1 MFKVVCGR
9 FGIAVAEGYISVKST
24 IELARVE
31 GERIKAIRPLGD
43 EEVQEINGAMKEIFD
58 FNRHFR
64 LVEYVLHNFTCLK
77 KGVEDSLA
85 RFAGSSHT
93 IDCYDLDSFGHEV
106 NINLL
111 NLMMSARTFLDHMET
126 FIKREYGK
134 TSEAINL
141 FKRLTAEEFD
151 SRFSYKFMYKLR
163 NYVQHCGMPPLS
175 YSKSKNFEEYD
186 SYVGITLMFDRDAL
200 ISGFDGWGS
209 IVKPQLESQDNKFD
223 AFAIIEEFVLS
234 ILRIYIRFYD
244 ETKFSKT
251 LEARKQ
257 IVEFIEQND
266 MYFEDDYCLLRVSD
280 TDGEKVTFNMSWIPA
295 SLFRKME
302 HYLSLRDEI

>member
-1 MFKVVCGR
+1 MQS
-9 FGIAVAEGYISVKST
+9 A

-31 GERIKAIRPLGD
+31 GGSIKAIRPLND
-43 EEVQEINGAMKEIFD
+43 REVQEVRDCNKEIFD
-58 FNRHFR
+58 FNRHFK
-64 LVEYVLHNFTCLK
+64 LVEYVLHNFLCLK
-77 KGVEDSLA
+77 NGVEKTLQQ
-85 RFAGSSHT
+85 FAESSH
-93 IDCYDLDSFGHEV
+93 IIGRYDLDSFGHEV

-126 FIKREYGK
+126 FTKREYGK
-134 TSEAINL
+134 ESEHVEL
-141 FKRLTAEEFD
+141 FKKLTAEEFD

-175 YSKSKNFEEYD
+175 YSKSRNFDKYTPCA
-186 SYVGITLMFDRDAL
+186 GITLMFDRDAL

-244 ETKFSKT
+244 ETKFQKT
-251 LEARKQ
+251 LDARARIAEIIDQ
-257 IVEFIEQND
+257 SEV
-266 MYFEDDYCLLRVSD
+266 YFEDDYCLFCASEK
-280 TDGEKVTFNMSWIPA
+280 DGEKVTFNMSWIPA
-295 SLFRKME
+295 SLFRKVE
-302 HYLSLRDEI
+302 HYLRLRKEI